1 MRMRA
6 ANLALLWVSVILES
20 CERVEESPTHMR
32 ISLTAPISA
41 VFRSFHSIRL
51 HFENTFFFRIRNWK
65 F

>member
-41 VFRSFHSIRL
+41 VFQSFHSIRL
-51 HFENTFFFRIRNWK
+51 HF
-65 F
+65 